1 MDTSLEQARQEVLRL
16 AQIGIALTS
25 VQKLDELLE
34 LIVSEAR
41 SFTGADAGSLYLR
54 EGDRLVFVVA
64 QNDTL
69 KTSLGTEKEKELF
82 TTHTLPVTV
91 SSIAGYVAVTRRDV
105 NIEDVYQPLPDLP
118 FSFNPEFDRK
128 NHYRTCSVLA
138 VPMVDRSDN
147 LLGVLQLINAME
159 YGRPV
164 PFRAEQVPLVRSLAS
179 QAAVA
184 VNNARL
190 TEDLKKLH
198 LDTIYRLSMAAEYK
212 DKDTAGHVKRMSH
225 TSALLARKLGWDGRR
240 VELMLYAAPM
250 HDIGKIGIPDAVL
263 LKPGRLDPEEFKV
276 IQSHTEIGA
285 RILQGSDSEL
295 LKLSEEV
302 ALCHH
307 EKWNGSG
314 YPRGL
319 KAEGIPLAGRMVAV
333 ADVFDA
339 LCSRRPYKKALTLE
353 EAFAIIRQDS
363 GSHFDP
369 ACVEAFAAVLDE
381 VREIYARFS
390 EESSDTQP

>member
-1 MDTSLEQARQEVLRL
+1 MDNKLQQARQEILRL

-25 VQKLDELLE
+25 VQRLDELLE

-41 SFTGADAGSLYLR
+41 SFTAADAGSLYLR
-54 EGDRLVFVVA
+54 QGDRLVFAVA

-69 KTSLGTEKEKELF
+69 KSRLGKEQEKAPFISHSLPLA
-82 TTHTLPVTV
+82 L
-91 SSIAGYVAVTRRDV
+91 SSIAGYVAVTRQDV
-105 NIEDVYQPLPDLP
+105 NLPDVYQLDPGLP
-118 FSFNPEFDRK
+118 FSFNPEFDRQIG
-128 NHYRTCSVLA
+128 YRTCSVLA

-147 LLGVLQLINAME
+147 LQGVLQLINARE
-159 YGRPV
+159 GDKTV
-164 PFRAEQVPLVRSLAS
+164 PFRPEKVPLVRSLAS

-190 TEDLKKLH
+190 TEELKKLH

-212 DKDTAGHVKRMSH
+212 DKDTAGHIKRMSH
-225 TSALLARKLGWDGRR
+225 TSALLARALGWNSQR

-263 LKPGRLDPEEFKV
+263 LKPGRLTPEEFKV

-285 RILQGSDSEL
+285 HILKGSDSEL
-295 LKLSEEV
+295 LQLSEEV

-319 KAEGIPLAGRMVAV
+319 KDESIPLAGRIVAV

-339 LCSRRPYKKALTLE
+339 LCSRRPYKKALTHE

-363 GSHFDP
+363 GTHFDP
-369 ACVEAFAAVLDE
+369 TCVEAFSGILDQ

-390 EESSDTQP
+390 EENSDTQA